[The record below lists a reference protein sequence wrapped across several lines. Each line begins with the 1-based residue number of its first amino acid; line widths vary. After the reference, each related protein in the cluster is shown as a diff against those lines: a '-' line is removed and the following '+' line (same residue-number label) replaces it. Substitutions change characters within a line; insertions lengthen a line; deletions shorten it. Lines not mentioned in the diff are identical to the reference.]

1 MASFGDDEIRKL
13 VEELNLG
20 GTAWVNGR
28 PESFG
33 TSHMV
38 QAPDMTIFGPFG
50 GSAVTNSAQ
59 FEARQAEVSAKFHGG
74 TARFEL
80 LKAMSSGDLLVLVML
95 ERCEVTFEGRTRP
108 QPWILRTTQVFQRDG
123 EGWMRLHRHADPL
136 FERRSFDET
145 LALAAG
151 AERARC

>member
-1 MASFGDDEIRKL
+1 MASFRDDEIRKL

-28 PESFG
+28 PEIHG

-50 GSAVTNSAQ
+50 GDAVTNSAA
-59 FEARQAEVSAKFHGG
+59 FAALQAEVAAKFHGG
-74 TARFEL
+74 TARYEL
-80 LKAMSSGDLLVLVML
+80 LKAMSSGDLLVLVMI
-95 ERCEVTFEGRTRP
+95 ERCEVSFEGRTRP

-136 FERRSFDET
+136 FERRSFDDT
-145 LALAAG
+145 IDLAAG
-151 AERARC
+151 IDRGRS